1 MPFKI
6 SGNRDEN
13 FGRLN
18 CHLIESKNMI
28 NTFVGNLGHFAVILS
43 FVSAL
48 VTAFSY
54 YKYTV
59 STELDKS
66 SWRNFS
72 RISFYIH
79 AAASITIAIS
89 LFEIIYQHR
98 FEYFYAY
105 SHSSKAL
112 PVHYMI
118 SSFWEGQEGAFI
130 LWIFWNVVL
139 GLVLIRTNKFWE
151 GPVMIVFALVQA
163 FLVSMIMGVVIGD
176 LKIGSSPFVLLRD
189 VMSAPI
195 FQMNPDFVPED
206 GTGLNPLLQN
216 IWMVIHP
223 PTLFLG
229 YASTLVPFAFLIGGL
244 VTKKYSEWI
253 RPALPWAIFSA
264 MILGMG
270 IIMGAYWAY
279 VTLNFGG
286 YWNWDPVEN
295 AVYVPWLI
303 MIAAIHTMITFKKSS
318 TALKTSI
325 VLVIAS
331 FILVLYATFL
341 VRSGVLGDSS
351 VHSFTDLGLSGQL
364 LIYML
369 FFLFAAV
376 FLAARAWKHIPT
388 SEKEASVYSREFWI
402 FIGATT
408 LGLMAFQ
415 VILPTS
421 IPVWNA
427 IVEIFG
433 GISNMAPPT
442 DQVGFYTK
450 FQLWFAVALAMLS
463 AVGQFFWWNKIDG
476 KALWEA
482 LAIPY
487 VVSVLISA
495 AIIVMGKVYDI
506 TYIIV
511 VLAGTFTI
519 VANSTI
525 LFKILK
531 KSTFK
536 LAGGSLAHIG
546 LGMILIGVMFSSGYS
561 EIISYNMSGLT
572 YSNSWEDEMN
582 KEHVLLW
589 INKPTQI
596 KDYTAIYRGRQKKVS
611 GVPGYVNAKLLEPTG
626 KVNESIALKD
636 ILVKDKT
643 YFDKGDLVPIVLEE
657 NDYFQIDYYKQDE
670 FQFSLNPMSQ
680 FNSTMGLISSPDS
693 RRFIDKDLYTFVAAI
708 NDFDEPE
715 WRDDETFEVTPGE
728 TFFISDFVTTFEGGE
743 VLTSVD
749 GLALQEG
756 DVAVKA
762 KLVVMDY
769 DVEKRIEPIFIIRD
783 NQVGRIPVI
792 ENELG
797 VKVELTN
804 IVPEENKFI
813 FTVNRY
819 QKDYVVLKAIV
830 KPQINILWV
839 GTIIML
845 IGFSIAIFRRF
856 DEFAK
861 MRDKGLES

>member
-1 MPFKI
+1 
-6 SGNRDEN
+6 
-13 FGRLN
+13 
-18 CHLIESKNMI
+18 MI
-28 NTFVGNLGHFAVILS
+28 NTLIGNIGHFAVILA
-43 FVSAL
+43 FVTSL
-48 VTAFSY
+48 ITAFSY
-54 YKYTV
+54 YQYTKA
-59 STELDKS
+59 SELEKDN
-66 SWRNFS
+66 WRRFS
-72 RISFYIH
+72 RIVFYIH
-79 AAASITIAIS
+79 SIASIAIAFV
-89 LFEIIYQHR
+89 LFEIIYNHR

-118 SSFWEGQEGAFI
+118 SSFWEGQEGSFI
-130 LWIFWNVVL
+130 LWIVWNVVL
-139 GLVLIRTNKFWE
+139 GLVLIRTNKKWE
-151 GPVMIVFALVQA
+151 GPVMVVFSLVQA
-163 FLVSMIMGVVIGD
+163 FLVSMILGVVIGD
-176 LKIGSSPFVLLRD
+176 LKIGSSPFILLRD
-189 VMSAPI
+189 AVNAPI
-195 FQMNPDFVPED
+195 FQLNPDFVPED

-244 VTKKYSEWI
+244 ATRKYAEWV
-253 RPALPWAIFSA
+253 RPALPWAQFSA

-303 MIAAIHTMITFKKSS
+303 LVAGIHTMITFKKSS
-318 TALKTSI
+318 TALKSSI
-325 VLVIAS
+325 VLIIAS

-369 FFLFAAV
+369 FFLAV
-376 FLAARAWKHIPT
+376 SIYLAAKHWKHIPT
-388 SEKEASVYSREFWI
+388 SEKEADVYSREFWI

-408 LGLMAFQ
+408 LALMAFQ

-427 IVEIFG
+427 IVESLG
-433 GISNMAPPT
+433 GISNIAPPV

-450 FQLWFAVALAMLS
+450 FQLWFAVAVALLT
-463 AVGQFFWWNKIDG
+463 AVGQYFWWNKMDA
-476 KALWEA
+476 KALREA
-482 LAIPY
+482 LVVPY
-487 VVSVLISA
+487 IISVILS
-495 AIIVMGKVYDI
+495 AIIIVAGKVFDI

-511 VLAGTFTI
+511 VLASVFTI
-519 VANSTI
+519 VANATI
-525 LFKILK
+525 LVRLLK

-546 LGMILIGVMFSSGYS
+546 LGLILIGTMFSSGYS
-561 EIISYNMSGLT
+561 EVISQNMSGLV
-572 YSNSWEDEMN
+572 YSNSWEDELN

-596 KDYTAIYRGRQKKVS
+596 KEYTAVYRGRQKKVK
-611 GVPGYVNAKLLEPTG
+611 GVPELVPVKYLQETDR
-626 KVNESIALKD
+626 VNEAIAKSD
-636 ILVKDKT
+636 IVIRDKM
-643 YFDKGDLVPIVLEE
+643 YFQKGDVVPIVLEE
-657 NDYFQIDYYKQDE
+657 NDYFRIDYYKEDNY
-670 FQFSLNPMSQ
+670 QFTLNPMSQ
-680 FNSTMGLISSPDS
+680 FNTSMGLISSPDS
-693 RRFIDKDLYTFVAAI
+693 RRFVDRDLYTFVSAI
-708 NDFDEPE
+708 NDFEDPE
-715 WRDDETFEVTPGE
+715 WRDDETYEVAPGD
-728 TFFISDFVTTFEGGE
+728 TFFIADFVTNFEGGE
-743 VLTSVD
+743 VLSEVEGVPLFD
-749 GLALQEG
+749 G

-762 KLVVMDY
+762 KLVVQDY
-769 DVEKRIEPIFIIRD
+769 DVEKRLEPIFIIRGA
-783 NQVGRIPVI
+783 QVGRIPVI
-792 ENELG
+792 DNELG

-804 IVPEENKFI
+804 IVPEENKFV

-830 KPQINILWV
+830 KPQINILWI

-845 IGFSIAIFRRF
+845 LGFCVAIYRRYV
-856 DEFAK
+856 EFSK
-861 MRDKGLES
+861 MRDKGLEY

>member
-1 MPFKI
+1 
-6 SGNRDEN
+6 
-13 FGRLN
+13 
-18 CHLIESKNMI
+18 MI
-28 NTFVGNLGHFAVILS
+28 NTFVGNLGHMATILA
-43 FVSAL
+43 FVSAVL
-48 VTAFSY
+48 TAFSY
-54 YKYTV
+54 YKYYQAN
-59 STELDKS
+59 ELDKAN
-66 SWRNFS
+66 WRNFS
-72 RISFYIH
+72 RVMFYIH
-79 AAASITIAIS
+79 SVASVTVAIS
-89 LFEIIYQHR
+89 LFEIIYNHR

-105 SHSSKAL
+105 SHSSSAL

-139 GLVLIRTNKFWE
+139 GLVVIHTNKAWE

-163 FLVSMIMGVVIGD
+163 FLVSMILGVVIGD
-176 LKIGSSPFVLLRD
+176 LKIGSSPFILLRD
-189 VMSAPI
+189 AVSAPI
-195 FQMNPDFVPED
+195 FQINPDFVPED

-229 YASTLVPFAFLIGGL
+229 YASTLVPFAFLMAGL
-244 VTKKYSEWI
+244 ATKRYAEWI

-303 MIAAIHTMITFKKSS
+303 LVAGIHTMITYKKSA

-325 VLVIAS
+325 VLVISS

-369 FFLFAAV
+369 FFLAMAI
-376 FLAARAWKHIPT
+376 FLAVRSWKHIPS
-388 SEKEASVYSREFWI
+388 SEREASVYSREFWI

-427 IVEIFG
+427 IVESFG
-433 GISNMAPPT
+433 GISNMAPPA

-450 FQLWFAVALAMLS
+450 FQLWFAVVLALLT
-463 AVGQFFWWNKIDG
+463 AVGQFFWWKKMDA
-476 KALWEA
+476 KTLKET
-482 LAIPY
+482 LVTPY
-487 VVSVLISA
+487 VISVLLSA
-495 AIIVMGKVYDI
+495 GIIVLGKVYNVS
-506 TYIIV
+506 YMV
-511 VLAGTFTI
+511 VVMAGTFTI
-519 VANSTI
+519 VANATI
-525 LFKILK
+525 LSKLLK

-561 EIISYNMSGLT
+561 QVISQNLSGLT
-572 YSNSWEDEMN
+572 YRNDFEDEVN
-582 KEHVLLW
+582 KEHALLW

-596 KDYTAIYRGRQKKVS
+596 KEYTAIYRGRQKKVV
-611 GVPGYVNAKLLEPTG
+611 GVPGLVYAKLLKPTEQ
-626 KVNESIALKD
+626 VNQAIALAD
-636 ILVKDKT
+636 IVVNGKT
-643 YFDKGDLVPIVLEE
+643 YHREGEFVDIVLEE
-657 NDYFQIDYYKQDE
+657 NDYFKIDYYQEDE
-670 FQFSLNPMSQ
+670 FKFSLSPMAQ
-680 FNSTMGLISSPDS
+680 YNSSMGLLSSPDS
-693 RRFIDKDLYTFVAAI
+693 RRFLDKDLYTFVSVI
-708 NDFDEPE
+708 SDLEDPE
-715 WRDDETFEVTPGE
+715 WREDETYEVSPGE
-728 TFFISDFVTTFEGGE
+728 LVHISDMVTKLESADVVTE
-743 VLTSVD
+743 LD
-749 GLALQEG
+749 GMQLFDG

-762 KLVVMDY
+762 RLVVQDY
-769 DVEKRIEPIFIIRD
+769 DVEKVLEPIFIIRN

-792 ENELG
+792 DDELG

-804 IVPEENKFI
+804 IIPEENKFI
-813 FTVNRY
+813 FTVNRT
-819 QKDYVVLKAIV
+819 QKDYVVLKAMI
-830 KPQINILWV
+830 KPQINILWA

-845 IGFSIAIFRRF
+845 IGFCVAIYRRY
-856 DEFAK
+856 DEFSK
-861 MRDKGLES
+861 MRDKGVE

>member
-1 MPFKI
+1 
-6 SGNRDEN
+6 
-13 FGRLN
+13 
-18 CHLIESKNMI
+18 MI
-28 NTFVGNLGHFAVILS
+28 NTFVGNLGHLMTIVA

-48 VTAFSY
+48 VTAYAYIQYFRANEIE
-54 YKYTV
+54 KA
-59 STELDKS
+59 
-66 SWRNFS
+66 SWRRFS

-79 AAASITIAIS
+79 TGATVMIAFS
-89 LFEIIYQHR
+89 LFEIIYNHR
-98 FEYFYAY
+98 YEYFYAY

-130 LWIFWNVVL
+130 LWAFWNVIL
-139 GLVLIRTNKFWE
+139 GVILIHTNKFWE
-151 GPVMIVFALVQA
+151 APVMVVFALVQA
-163 FLVSMIMGVVIGD
+163 FLISMIMGVVIGD
-176 LKIGSSPFVLLRD
+176 LKIGSSPFMLLREATQ
-189 VMSAPI
+189 API
-195 FQMNPDFVPED
+195 FQLNPDFVPED

-244 VTKKYSEWI
+244 VTKRYSEWI

-303 MIAAIHTMITFKKSS
+303 LVASIHTMITFKKSA

-325 VLVIAS
+325 VLVILS

-341 VRSGVLGDSS
+341 VRSGVLGDAS

-369 FFLFAAV
+369 FFLVIAV

-402 FIGATT
+402 FLGAVT

-421 IPVWNA
+421 IPAWNA
-427 IVEIFG
+427 LVESFG
-433 GISNMAPPT
+433 GISNMAPPA
-442 DQVGFYTK
+442 DQIEFYTK
-450 FQLWFAVALAMLS
+450 FQLWFAVAIALLTS
-463 AVGQFFWWNKIDG
+463 VGQFFWWQKIDK
-476 KALWEA
+476 KALKDA
-482 LAIPY
+482 LVMPY
-487 VVSVLISA
+487 IVSVLISA
-495 AIIVMGKVYDI
+495 AIIVLAKVYDWK
-506 TYIIV
+506 YIII

-519 VANSTI
+519 VANSVI
-525 LFKILK
+525 LAKILK

-546 LGMILIGVMFSSGYS
+546 LGMILIGIMFSSGYS
-561 EIISYNMSGLT
+561 DVISINMSGLT

-589 INKPTQI
+589 INKPTQM
-596 KDYTAIYRGRQKKVS
+596 KDYTVVYRGRQKKVV
-611 GVPGYVNAKLLEPTG
+611 GVPEYVPAKILESTG
-626 KVNESIALKD
+626 NVNEAIALEDYKDHFKKGD
-636 ILVKDKT
+636 ILK
-643 YFDKGDLVPIVLEE
+643 IVLEE
-657 NDYFQIDYYKQDE
+657 NDYFKIDYLQNETLK
-670 FQFSLNPMSQ
+670 FSLSPMSQ
-680 FNSTMGLISSPDS
+680 FNEGMGGLISSPDS
-693 RRFIDKDLYTFVAAI
+693 KIYLNRDLYTYVAAM
-708 NDFDEPE
+708 NDYEDPDWKEDENY
-715 WRDDETFEVTPGE
+715 EVAPGE
-728 TFFISDFVTTFEGGE
+728 QFHIADFVTYFDGAE
-743 VLTSVD
+743 VLKEID
-749 GLALQEG
+749 GYQLQEG

-762 KLVVMDY
+762 KLRVLDY
-769 DVEKRIEPIFIIRD
+769 DTEKLLEPTFIIRN
-783 NQVGRIPVI
+783 NQVGKLPVI
-792 ENELG
+792 DTELG
-797 VKVELTN
+797 LKVSLEN
-804 IVPEENKFI
+804 ILPEQNKFV
-813 FTVNRY
+813 FKVNQY
-819 QKDYVVLKAIV
+819 QKDYVVMKAIV
-830 KPQINILWV
+830 KPYINVLWI

-845 IGFSIAIFRRF
+845 IGFTVAIFRRF
-856 DEFAK
+856 DEFQK
-861 MRDKGLES
+861 MRDKGLE

>member
-1 MPFKI
+1 
-6 SGNRDEN
+6 
-13 FGRLN
+13 
-18 CHLIESKNMI
+18 MI
-28 NTFVGNLGHFAVILS
+28 NTFAGNLGHFAVILA
-43 FVSAL
+43 FVSAI
-48 VTAFSY
+48 VAAYSY
-54 YKYTV
+54 YQYTIAP
-59 STELDKS
+59 ELEKAN
-66 SWRNFS
+66 WKRFS
-72 RISFYIH
+72 RAVFYIH
-79 AAASITIAIS
+79 SVASVTIAIS
-89 LFEIIYQHR
+89 LFEIIYNHR

-139 GLVLIRTNKFWE
+139 GLILIHTNKFWE

-163 FLVSMIMGVVIGD
+163 FLVSMILGVVIGD
-176 LKIGSSPFVLLRD
+176 LKIGSSPFILLRD
-189 VMSAPI
+189 AMSAPI
-195 FQMNPDFVPED
+195 FQINPDFVPED

-229 YASTLVPFAFLIGGL
+229 YASTLVPFAFLMGGL
-244 VTKKYSEWI
+244 ATKKYSEWV

-318 TALKTSI
+318 TALKSSI

-369 FFLFAAV
+369 FFLGVAV
-376 FLAARAWKHIPT
+376 FLAAKNWKYIPT

-402 FIGATT
+402 FIGAIT
-408 LGLMAFQ
+408 LSLMAFQ

-427 IVEIFG
+427 IVESFG
-433 GISNMAPPT
+433 GISNMAPPA

-450 FQLWFAVALAMLS
+450 FQLWFAVALALLT

-476 KALWEA
+476 KTLREA
-482 LAIPY
+482 LVMPY
-487 VVSVLISA
+487 IISVVLS
-495 AIIVMGKVYDI
+495 AIIIIAGKVFDI
-506 TYIIV
+506 SYIIV
-511 VLAGTFTI
+511 VLAATFTI
-519 VANSTI
+519 VANATI
-525 LFKILK
+525 LTKLVK
-531 KSTFK
+531 KTTFK

-546 LGMILIGVMFSSGYS
+546 LGLILIGVMFSSGYS

-596 KDYTAIYRGRQKKVS
+596 KEYTAIYRGRQKKVQ
-611 GVPGYVNAKLLEPTG
+611 GVPGYVNVNLLKSTDNI
-626 KVNESIALKD
+626 NEAIALDD
-636 ILVKDKT
+636 ITARGRTHYK
-643 YFDKGDLVPIVLEE
+643 KGETVTLILEE
-657 NDYFQIDYYKQDE
+657 NDYFQIDYFKDDVY
-670 FQFSLNPMSQ
+670 QFSLNPMSQ
-680 FNSTMGLISSPDS
+680 FNSSMGLISSPDS
-693 RRFIDKDLYTFVAAI
+693 RRFVNRDLYTFVSAI
-708 NDFDEPE
+708 NDYEDPE
-715 WRDDETFEVTPGE
+715 WREDEFFEVSPGE
-728 TFFISDFVTTFEGGE
+728 TFYIADFVTTFEGGE
-743 VLTSVD
+743 VLTSLD
-749 GLALQEG
+749 GIDLKEG

-769 DVEKRIEPIFIIRD
+769 DQEKRLEPIFIIRG
-783 NQVGRIPVI
+783 NQVGRIPSI
-792 ENELG
+792 DNELG
-797 VKVELTN
+797 VKVELEN
-804 IVPEENKFI
+804 ILPESNTFSFK
-813 FTVNRY
+813 VNRY

-830 KPQINILWV
+830 KPQINILWI

-845 IGFSIAIFRRF
+845 IGFTVAIYRRY
-856 DEFAK
+856 DEFSK
-861 MRDKGLES
+861 MRDKGLE

>member
-1 MPFKI
+1 
-6 SGNRDEN
+6 
-13 FGRLN
+13 
-18 CHLIESKNMI
+18 MI
-28 NTFVGNLGHFAVILS
+28 NTFVGNLGHFSVILA

-48 VTAFSY
+48 VSAFAY
-54 YKYTV
+54 YQYTTV
-59 STELDKS
+59 SELEKPN
-66 SWRNFS
+66 WRRFS

-79 AAASITIAIS
+79 SVASISIAIS
-89 LFEIIYQHR
+89 LFEIIYSHR

-130 LWIFWNVVL
+130 LWIVWNVVL
-139 GLVLIRTNKFWE
+139 GLILIHTNKFWE
-151 GPVMIVFALVQA
+151 GPVMLVFALVQA
-163 FLVSMIMGVVIGD
+163 FLVSMILGVVIGD
-176 LKIGSSPFVLLRD
+176 LKIGSSPFILLRD
-189 VMSAPI
+189 AVSAPVFSI
-195 FQMNPDFVPED
+195 NPEFVPED

-229 YASTLVPFAFLIGGL
+229 YASTLVPFAFLMGGL
-244 VTKKYSEWI
+244 WTKKYSEWV
-253 RPALPWAIFSA
+253 RPALPWAQFSA

-303 MIAAIHTMITFKKSS
+303 LVAAIHTMITFKKSS
-318 TALKTSI
+318 TALKSSI

-369 FFLFAAV
+369 FFLFVAI
-376 FLAARAWKHIPT
+376 FLAAKNWKNIPT

-408 LGLMAFQ
+408 LALMAFQ

-427 IVEIFG
+427 LVESFG
-433 GISNMAPPT
+433 GISNMAPPA

-450 FQLWFAVALAMLS
+450 FQLWFAVALALLT
-463 AVGQFFWWNKIDG
+463 AVGQFFWWNKMDG
-476 KALWEA
+476 KKLREA
-482 LAIPY
+482 LAMPY
-487 VVSVLISA
+487 VVSVIISA
-495 AIIVMGKVYDI
+495 GIIVLGKVYDLS
-506 TYIIV
+506 YIVV

-519 VANSTI
+519 VANATI
-525 LFKILK
+525 LFKLLK

-572 YSNSWEDEMN
+572 YSNSWEDELN

-596 KDYTAIYRGRQKKVS
+596 KDYTAVYKGRQKKLE
-611 GVPGYVNAKLLEPTG
+611 GVPGYVSVNLLEPTG
-626 KVNESIALKD
+626 NVNEAIALDD
-636 ILVKDKT
+636 IVVRGRT
-643 YFDKGDLVPIVLEE
+643 YHQKGDKVGIVLEE
-657 NDYFQIDYYKQDE
+657 NDYFRIDYFKDEE
-670 FQFSLNPMSQ
+670 FQFTLNPMSQ
-680 FNSTMGLISSPDS
+680 YNVNMGLISSPDS
-693 RRFIDKDLYTFVAAI
+693 RRFVNKDLYTFVSAL
-708 NDFDEPE
+708 NDFDDPE
-715 WRDDETFEVTPGE
+715 WRDDEFYEVSPGE
-728 TFFISDFVTTFEGGE
+728 TFFIADFVTTFEGGE
-743 VLTSVD
+743 VVEELD
-749 GLALQEG
+749 GMVLKEG

-762 KLVVMDY
+762 NLVIQDFG
-769 DVEKRIEPIFIIRD
+769 VEKRLQPIFIIRG
-783 NQVGRIPVI
+783 NQLGKIPAI
-792 ENELG
+792 DNELG
-797 VKVELTN
+797 IKVEVEN
-804 IVPEENKFI
+804 IVPESNKFS
-813 FTVNRY
+813 FKVNRY
-819 QKDYVVLKAIV
+819 QKDYVVLKAII
-830 KPQINILWV
+830 KPQINVLWA

-845 IGFSIAIFRRF
+845 IGFCVAIYRRY
-856 DEFAK
+856 DEFSK
-861 MRDKGLES
+861 MRDKGLE

>member
-1 MPFKI
+1 MLNTFI
-6 SGNRDEN
+6 GN
-13 FGRLN
+13 FG
-18 CHLIESKNMI
+18 HLMTI
-28 NTFVGNLGHFAVILS
+28 VA

-48 VTAFSY
+48 VTAFAYSQY
-54 YKYTV
+54 FQAN
-59 STELDKS
+59 EIDKP
-66 SWRNFS
+66 SWRKFS

-79 AAASITIAIS
+79 GASSVLIAFS
-89 LFEIIYQHR
+89 LFEIIYNHR

-130 LWIFWNVVL
+130 LWIFWNVML
-139 GLVLIRTNKFWE
+139 GVTLIHTNKFWE
-151 GPVMIVFALVQA
+151 APVMVVFALVQA
-163 FLVSMIMGVVIGD
+163 FLVSMILGVQIGD
-176 LKIGSSPFVLLRD
+176 LKLGSSPFILLRD
-189 VMSAPI
+189 ATIAPI
-195 FQMNPDFVPED
+195 FEMNPDFIPQD

-244 VTKKYSEWI
+244 VTKRYAEWI

-303 MIAAIHTMITFKKSS
+303 LVASIHTMITFKKSS

-325 VLVIAS
+325 VLVILT

-364 LIYML
+364 LIYLL
-369 FFLFAAV
+369 FFSFVAI

-388 SEKEASVYSREFWI
+388 SDKEASVYSREFWV

-408 LGLMAFQ
+408 LSLMAFQ

-421 IPVWNA
+421 IPVWNSL
-427 IVEIFG
+427 VESFG
-433 GISNMAPPT
+433 GISNMAPPA
-442 DQVGFYTK
+442 DQIGFYTK
-450 FQLWFAVALAMLS
+450 FQLWFAVALALLT
-463 AVGQFFWWNKIDG
+463 AVGQFFWWQKID
-476 KALWEA
+476 KKELKDALVT
-482 LAIPY
+482 PY
-487 VVSVLISA
+487 IVSVLISA
-495 AIIVMGKVYDI
+495 VIIVLGKVYDWK
-506 TYIIV
+506 YIIL

-519 VANSTI
+519 VANSFI
-525 LFKILK
+525 LTKILK

-546 LGMILIGVMFSSGYS
+546 LGLMLIGIMFSSGYS
-561 EIISYNMSGLT
+561 DVVSINMSGLT

-589 INKPTQI
+589 INKPTQM
-596 KDYTAIYRGRQKKVS
+596 KDYKVIYRGRQKKVV
-611 GVPGYVNAKLLEPTG
+611 GVPEYVPAKILESTG
-626 KVNESIALKD
+626 AVNEAIALEDFKD
-636 ILVKDKT
+636 
-643 YFDKGDLVPIVLEE
+643 YFKKGETVGIVLEQ
-657 NDYFQIDYYKQDE
+657 NDYFQIDYLKDDE
-670 FQFSLNPMSQ
+670 KQFSLNPMSQ
-680 FNSTMGLISSPDS
+680 FNAGMGGLIPSPDS
-693 RRFIDKDLYTFVAAI
+693 KIYLDKDLYTYVAAM
-708 NDFDEPE
+708 NDHEDPDWKEDEIYEVKPGDQFHVADYVTYFD
-715 WRDDETFEVTPGE
+715 GA
-728 TFFISDFVTTFEGGE
+728 E
-743 VLTSVD
+743 VLKEIE
-749 GLALQEG
+749 GYALQEG

-762 KLVVMDY
+762 NLRILDY
-769 DVEKRIEPIFIIRD
+769 DVEKLMTPTFIIRN
-783 NQVGRIPVI
+783 NQVGKLSVI
-792 ENELG
+792 DEELG
-797 VKVELTN
+797 LKISLEN
-804 IVPEENKFI
+804 ILPEQNKFV
-813 FTVNRY
+813 FKVNQY
-819 QKDYVVLKAIV
+819 QKDYVVMKAIV
-830 KPQINILWV
+830 KPYINVLWI

-845 IGFSIAIFRRF
+845 IGFNVAMVRRF
-856 DEFAK
+856 DEFKK
-861 MRDKGLES
+861 MRDKGLE

>member
-1 MPFKI
+1 MLNTFI
-6 SGNRDEN
+6 GN
-13 FGRLN
+13 FG
-18 CHLIESKNMI
+18 HLMTI
-28 NTFVGNLGHFAVILS
+28 VA

-48 VTAFSY
+48 VTAFAYSQY
-54 YKYTV
+54 FQAN
-59 STELDKS
+59 EIDKP
-66 SWRNFS
+66 SWRKFS

-79 AAASITIAIS
+79 GASSVLIAFS
-89 LFEIIYQHR
+89 LFEIIYNHR

-130 LWIFWNVVL
+130 LWIFWNVML
-139 GLVLIRTNKFWE
+139 GVTLIHTNKFWE
-151 GPVMIVFALVQA
+151 APVMVVFALVQA
-163 FLVSMIMGVVIGD
+163 FLVSMILGVQIGD
-176 LKIGSSPFVLLRD
+176 LKLGSSPFILLRD
-189 VMSAPI
+189 ATIAPI
-195 FQMNPDFVPED
+195 FEMNPDFIPQD

-244 VTKKYSEWI
+244 VTKRYAEWI

-303 MIAAIHTMITFKKSS
+303 LVASIHTMITFKKSS

-325 VLVIAS
+325 VLVILT

-364 LIYML
+364 LIYLL
-369 FFLFAAV
+369 FFSFVAI

-388 SEKEASVYSREFWI
+388 SDKEASVYSREFWV

-408 LGLMAFQ
+408 LSLMAFQ

-421 IPVWNA
+421 IPVWNSL
-427 IVEIFG
+427 VESFG
-433 GISNMAPPT
+433 GISNMAPPA
-442 DQVGFYTK
+442 DQIGFYTK
-450 FQLWFAVALAMLS
+450 FQLWFAVALALLT
-463 AVGQFFWWNKIDG
+463 AVGQFFWWQKID
-476 KALWEA
+476 KKELKDAL
-482 LAIPY
+482 LTPY
-487 VVSVLISA
+487 IVSVLISA
-495 AIIVMGKVYDI
+495 VIIVLGKVYDWK
-506 TYIIV
+506 YIIL

-519 VANSTI
+519 VANSFI
-525 LFKILK
+525 LSKILK

-546 LGMILIGVMFSSGYS
+546 LGLMLIGIMFSSGYS
-561 EIISYNMSGLT
+561 DVVSINMSGLT

-589 INKPTQI
+589 INKPTQM
-596 KDYTAIYRGRQKKVS
+596 KDYKVIYRGRQKKVV
-611 GVPGYVNAKLLEPTG
+611 GVPEYVPAKILESTG
-626 KVNESIALKD
+626 AVNEAIALEDFKD
-636 ILVKDKT
+636 
-643 YFDKGDLVPIVLEE
+643 YFKKGETVGIVLEQ
-657 NDYFQIDYYKQDE
+657 NDYFQIDYLKDDE
-670 FQFSLNPMSQ
+670 KQFSLNPMSQ
-680 FNSTMGLISSPDS
+680 FNAGMGGLISSPDS
-693 RRFIDKDLYTFVAAI
+693 KIYLDKDLYTYVAAM
-708 NDFDEPE
+708 NDHEDPDWKEDEIYEVKPGDQFHVADYVTYFD
-715 WRDDETFEVTPGE
+715 GA
-728 TFFISDFVTTFEGGE
+728 E
-743 VLTSVD
+743 VLKEIE
-749 GLALQEG
+749 GYALQEG

-762 KLVVMDY
+762 NLRILDY
-769 DVEKRIEPIFIIRD
+769 DVEKLMTPTFIIRN
-783 NQVGRIPVI
+783 NQVGKLSVI
-792 ENELG
+792 DEELG
-797 VKVELTN
+797 LKISLEN
-804 IVPEENKFI
+804 ILPEQNKFV
-813 FTVNRY
+813 FKVNQY
-819 QKDYVVLKAIV
+819 QKDYVVMKAIV
-830 KPQINILWV
+830 KPYINVLWI

-845 IGFSIAIFRRF
+845 IGFNVAMVRRF
-856 DEFAK
+856 DEFKK
-861 MRDKGLES
+861 MRDKGLE

>member
-1 MPFKI
+1 
-6 SGNRDEN
+6 
-13 FGRLN
+13 
-18 CHLIESKNMI
+18 MI
-28 NTFVGNLGHFAVILS
+28 NTFVGNLGHLMTIVA

-48 VTAFSY
+48 VTAFAY
-54 YKYTV
+54 FQYFKAN
-59 STELDKS
+59 EIEKL

-79 AAASITIAIS
+79 TLATALIAVS
-89 LFEIIYQHR
+89 LFEIIYNHR
-98 FEYFYAY
+98 YEYFYAY

-130 LWIFWNVVL
+130 LWSFWNVIL
-139 GLVLIRTNKFWE
+139 GVILIHTNKKWE
-151 GPVMIVFALVQA
+151 APVMIVFSLVQA

-176 LKIGSSPFVLLRD
+176 LKIGSSPFILLRD
-189 VMSAPI
+189 ATQAPI
-195 FQMNPDFVPED
+195 FQVNPDFVPED

-229 YASTLVPFAFLIGGL
+229 YASTLVPFAFLMGGL
-244 VTKKYSEWI
+244 VTKQYSEWI

-303 MIAAIHTMITFKKSS
+303 LVASIHTMITFKKSA

-325 VLVIAS
+325 VLVITS

-341 VRSGVLGDSS
+341 VRSGVLGDAS

-369 FFLFAAV
+369 FFLVIAV
-376 FLAARAWKHIPT
+376 VLAARAWKHIPT

-402 FIGATT
+402 FLGAVT

-421 IPVWNA
+421 IPAWNA
-427 IVEIFG
+427 LVDSFG
-433 GISNMAPPT
+433 GISNMAPPA
-442 DQVGFYTK
+442 DQVEFYTK
-450 FQLWFAVALAMLS
+450 FQLWFAVAISLLT
-463 AVGQFFWWNKIDG
+463 AVGQFFWWQKMDI
-476 KALWEA
+476 KALKEA
-482 LAIPY
+482 LVTPY
-487 VVSVLISA
+487 IISVLLSA
-495 AIIVMGKVYDI
+495 IVIVLAKVYDWK
-506 TYIIV
+506 YMIIV
-511 VLAGTFTI
+511 VAGMFTI
-519 VANSTI
+519 VANSVI
-525 LFKILK
+525 LARLLK
-531 KSTFK
+531 TTTFK

-561 EIISYNMSGLT
+561 DVISINMSGLT

-589 INKPTQI
+589 INKPTQM
-596 KDYTAIYRGRQKKVS
+596 KDYTVVYRGRQKKVV
-611 GVPGYVNAKLLEPTG
+611 GVPEYVPAKILESTG
-626 KVNESIALKD
+626 NINEALALEGFKD
-636 ILVKDKT
+636 
-643 YFDKGDLVPIVLEE
+643 YFQKGDIVKLVLEE
-657 NDYFQIDYYKQDE
+657 NDYFQIDY
-670 FQFSLNPMSQ
+670 FQNESLKFSLAPMSQ
-680 FNSTMGLISSPDS
+680 FNESMGGLISSPDS
-693 RRFIDKDLYTFVAAI
+693 KIYLNRDLYTYVAAM
-708 NDFDEPE
+708 NDYSDPE
-715 WRDDETFEVTPGE
+715 WKEDEMYEVAPGE
-728 TFFISDFVTTFEGGE
+728 QFHIADFVTYFDGAE
-743 VLTSVD
+743 VLKEIEGYV
-749 GLALQEG
+749 LQEG

-762 KLVVMDY
+762 KLRILDY
-769 DVEKRIEPIFIIRD
+769 DVEKYLEPTFIIRN
-783 NQVGRIPVI
+783 NQVGKLPVI
-792 ENELG
+792 DTELG
-797 VKVELTN
+797 LKISLEN
-804 IVPEENKFI
+804 ILPEQNKFV
-813 FTVNRY
+813 FKVNQY
-819 QKDYVVLKAIV
+819 QKDYVVMKAIV
-830 KPQINILWV
+830 KPYINVLWL

-845 IGFSIAIFRRF
+845 IGFTVAIYRRF

-861 MRDKGLES
+861 MRDKGME